1 MLRRLGRERCRVVS
15 YGEGCKDANELLV
28 KAGPEA
34 LSQALADA
42 PEMPLEGVYTA
53 ADVDE
58 EMRILFENGLSRGA
72 ETGLKNLDDLCTFE
86 TGRLCVITGHPG
98 DGKSEFTDELVLRLC
113 LNHQWRTAYFSPENQ
128 PLPYHLA
135 KLTEKLTG
143 QRFRKGLMTEMLYE
157 KAQRYLAENISSILP
172 KEDFTVESILERAR
186 QLVRRRGIRILVLDP
201 FNRLEHRI
209 PGGQTETQYISNL
222 LNKFTEFAVQHN
234 CLLVVV
240 VHPRKMNRNP
250 VTGITPRVEMYD
262 INGSADFYN
271 KADYGIIVE
280 RDKEV
285 GVTRVYVDKV
295 KFKHLGVGGMASFV
309 YDPVS
314 GRYLPCEESHDP
326 SLSADQ
332 RVRNTMFDNSCW
344 LPEKELF

>member
-1 MLRRLGRERCRVVS
+1 M
-15 YGEGCKDANELLV
+15 
-28 KAGPEA
+28 
-34 LSQALADA
+34 
-42 PEMPLEGVYTA
+42 
-53 ADVDE
+53 
-58 EMRILFENGLSRGA
+58 
-72 ETGLKNLDDLCTFE
+72 
-86 TGRLCVITGHPG
+86 
-98 DGKSEFTDELVLRLC
+98 
-113 LNHQWRTAYFSPENQ
+113 
-128 PLPYHLA
+128 
-135 KLTEKLTG
+135 
-143 QRFRKGLMTEMLYE
+143 
-157 KAQRYLAENISSILP
+157 
-172 KEDFTVESILERAR
+172 
-186 QLVRRRGIRILVLDP
+186 
-201 FNRLEHRI
+201 
-209 PGGQTETQYISNL
+209 
-222 LNKFTEFAVQHN
+222 QHN
-234 CLLVVV
+234 CLLVFV

>member
-1 MLRRLGRERCRVVS
+1 MDFHIMSAELIIRMYGAHQIIILVCIQQSLRFF
-15 YGEGCKDANELLV
+15 
-28 KAGPEA
+28 
-34 LSQALADA
+34 QH
-42 PEMPLEGVYTA
+42 MPL
-53 ADVDE
+53 
-58 EMRILFENGLSRGA
+58 
-72 ETGLKNLDDLCTFE
+72 
-86 TGRLCVITGHPG
+86 
-98 DGKSEFTDELVLRLC
+98 
-113 LNHQWRTAYFSPENQ
+113 Q
-128 PLPYHLA
+128 P
-135 KLTEKLTG
+135 
-143 QRFRKGLMTEMLYE
+143 
-157 KAQRYLAENISSILP
+157 
-172 KEDFTVESILERAR
+172 
-186 QLVRRRGIRILVLDP
+186 
-201 FNRLEHRI
+201 
-209 PGGQTETQYISNL
+209 GQTETQYISNL